1 MPDKEG
7 AEEKTTKSV
16 VSKKQ
21 KQMMGE
27 EGYDVARDMGRV
39 KPSKDK
45 KDATTMPPSEEMEKT
60 RKVNKGPSALER
72 VKADIRKRGE
82 KIMDVKKEELDLTK
96 VAEAFGGYIVEK
108 KDPTLDDLM
117 KQQGIPRGGIDPKLQ
132 PSLFDMEKTP
142 VGTKNTPVSNKPKRG
157 RPKGGKNKPKS
168 PFEQG
173 ELKFSSGAKG
183 DFPSGSPEMGGESKK
198 FAGRNRLKDVPDD
211 PRLRDIEGDSQTK
224 KIKTDIE
231 KSTGQK
237 TREFTQRDKNVTR
250 GNELKQSP
258 VEKKGTR
265 TANLTGG
272 KTGTTPKIT
281 GNVEPEPKKI
291 KKPIRD
297 RNRVLQKVRVAARS
311 TKRPVQRLAK
321 PLGKLVARNPFAAAI
336 VGTDLLDRA
345 GRALPKPK
353 PPKLDVGVVGRRTAG

>member
-45 KDATTMPPSEEMEKT
+45 KDATSYPVSDEVKKT
-60 RKVNKGPSALER
+60 QKVNKGPSALER
-72 VKADIRKRGE
+72 VKKKYKGQ
-82 KIMDVKKEELDLTK
+82 IMDVKKEELDLTK

-117 KQQGIPRGGIDPKLQ
+117 KQQGIPKGGIDPKLQ
-132 PSLFDMEKTP
+132 PSLFDMDKTP

-157 RPKGGKNKPKS
+157 RPKGSKNTPKS
-168 PFEQG
+168 PFKQG

-198 FAGRNRLKDVPDD
+198 FAGRKRLKDVPDD

-224 KIKTDIE
+224 IIKKDIE
-231 KSTGQK
+231 KLTGQK
-237 TREFTQRDKNVTR
+237 TREYTQKDKNVTR
-250 GNELKQSP
+250 GNELNQSP
-258 VEKKGTR
+258 IEKKGTR

-321 PLGKLVARNPFAAAI
+321 PLGKVAARNPFAAAI

-345 GRALPKPK
+345 GRMIPKPK